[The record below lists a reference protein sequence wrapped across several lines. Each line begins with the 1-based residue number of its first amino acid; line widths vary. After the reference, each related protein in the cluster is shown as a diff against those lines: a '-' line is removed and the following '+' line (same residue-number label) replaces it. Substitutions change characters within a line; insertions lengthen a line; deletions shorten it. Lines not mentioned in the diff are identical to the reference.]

1 MSISKE
7 VEQPMEGSLVGEL
20 DEPATSPSV
29 GGVDHA
35 RIERAVREILFAVG
49 EDPDREGLLETP
61 ARVARM
67 YAEVFSGLHEDP
79 RPHLKKFF
87 TESYNDV
94 VLVRDISFNSFC
106 EHHLCPFGGK
116 AHIGYVPSGK
126 VVGLSKLAR
135 VVEIVARRP
144 QVQERMTQ
152 TVADLLEEELGA
164 KGVAVVIE
172 ATHTC
177 MTIRGVRKPGSLCVT
192 SAMKGLF
199 RQNAS
204 SRAEIMSLIYTNRQ

>member
-94 VLVRDISFNSFC
+94 VLASFAKIF
-106 EHHLCPFGGK
+106 LKIAQTTFLPIFWGFRGG
-116 AHIGYVPSGK
+116 
-126 VVGLSKLAR
+126 
-135 VVEIVARRP
+135 
-144 QVQERMTQ
+144 QVKI
-152 TVADLLEEELGA
+152 A
-164 KGVAVVIE
+164 
-172 ATHTC
+172 
-177 MTIRGVRKPGSLCVT
+177 
-192 SAMKGLF
+192 
-199 RQNAS
+199 
-204 SRAEIMSLIYTNRQ
+204 IYSDP